1 MKTKYKI
8 LIALTLVV
16 VFGLGVAAGV
26 LGERYVVHQS
36 RQRAMASRPHM
47 PSPEDWAKELG
58 LTQEQQDKIHAI
70 FKGNEER
77 MKAYR
82 ADRRASA
89 SRPPWPSPEEWAK
102 MLGLTQEQQDKIHEI
117 FKKNDERMKA
127 FRADSHDKLGD
138 LRKQLKDE
146 IDAVLTPEQRQK
158 NDEMIRRFE
167 EWRKKESE
175 RNPSRGRRDDGSQP
189 PADRQR

>member
-8 LIALTLVV
+8 LIALSLVV

-26 LGERYVVHQS
+26 LGERYLMH
-36 RQRAMASRPHM
+36 RGDRRMASRPHM

-70 FKGNEER
+70 FTANEER
-77 MKAYR
+77 MK
-82 ADRRASA
+82 
-89 SRPPWPSPEEWAK
+89 
-102 MLGLTQEQQDKIHEI
+102 T
-117 FKKNDERMKA
+117 
-127 FRADSHDKLGD
+127 FRAENHEKLD
-138 LRKQLKDE
+138 QLRKMLKDE

-175 RNPSRGRRDDGSQP
+175 RNPSRVRRDTEPSAP
-189 PADRQR
+189 PARER

>member
-26 LGERYVVHQS
+26 LGERYIVHRSS
-36 RQRAMASRPHM
+36 RRAMASRPHP
-47 PSPEDWAKELG
+47 PSPESWAKELG

-70 FKGNEER
+70 FKANEER

-82 ADRRASA
+82 AESHVR
-89 SRPPWPSPEEWAK
+89 
-102 MLGLTQEQQDKIHEI
+102 LGE
-117 FKKNDERMKA
+117 
-127 FRADSHDKLGD
+127 
-138 LRKQLKDE
+138 LRKTLKKE

-158 NDEMIRRFE
+158 NDEMISRFE

-175 RNPSRGRRDDGSQP
+175 RNPSRGRRDEPSS
-189 PADRQR
+189 PAPDRQR

>member
-8 LIALTLVV
+8 LIALSLVV

-26 LGERYVVHQS
+26 LGERYVVH
-36 RQRAMASRPHM
+36 RADRRAAASRPHM
-47 PSPEDWAKELG
+47 PSPEDWAKALG
-58 LTQEQQDKIHAI
+58 LTKDQQDKIHEI
-70 FKGNEER
+70 FQKNEER

-82 ADRRASA
+82 TENHAKLAELR
-89 SRPPWPSPEEWAK
+89 K
-102 MLGLTQEQQDKIHEI
+102 ML
-117 FKKNDERMKA
+117 KA
-127 FRADSHDKLGD
+127 
-138 LRKQLKDE
+138 E

-175 RNPSRGRRDDGSQP
+175 RNPSRARRDEQP
-189 PADRQR
+189 SAPPDRGR